1 MNRNIDLR
9 DLRAWATLLLLFGVI
24 VGGGVLLAGC
34 DSGAETGHDAGVAK
48 RDDQKRHV
56 YNMPRGVPNITAF
69 CSFGNLV
76 YEGSRSGSGGG
87 FATVLADAR
96 QCKGVPDGGQPHA

>member
-1 MNRNIDLR
+1 MKTIAITVAVVAL
-9 DLRAWATLLLLFGVI
+9 
-24 VGGGVLLAGC
+24 GGILAGC
-34 DSGAETGHDAGVAK
+34 DSGQETGHDAGVAK

-56 YNMPRGVPNITAF
+56 YNMPKGVPNITAF

-87 FATVLADAR
+87 FVAVVVKAP
-96 QCKGVPDGGQPHA
+96 QCSGVADGGQPHA